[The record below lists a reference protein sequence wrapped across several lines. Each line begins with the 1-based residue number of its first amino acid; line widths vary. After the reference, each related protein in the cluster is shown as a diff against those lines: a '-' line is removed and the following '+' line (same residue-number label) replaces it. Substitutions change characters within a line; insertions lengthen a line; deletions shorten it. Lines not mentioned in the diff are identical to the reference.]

1 MTSVFSWGIF
11 WILYFIFTPLV
22 FKLYFSKSK
31 DLPSILK
38 FLLIAAQIAIL
49 ALVFMPWT
57 KLSGQPYSGFRLAI
71 DFSYQTIYGFIFLTL
86 VTGILLIVGS
96 PTTIWTASILNIANS
111 IFIFYMMI
119 KLSHATGT
127 NVSEPPAIIEAFVL
141 LIGNVIAILLA
152 SSTKLS
158 SETILGKIIY
168 TIFGQGNYINTL
180 KETAKILGG
189 QYIEPEMEKGSKV
202 VQGVYNGHNF
212 KIYDFQK
219 PLAGISAIGV
229 SRVEVKSTQN
239 IPQFLFA
246 FPKASPKYY
255 AYINNAIQGDT
266 TDPLNSLKNI
276 PDYTSPLSQNEGWV
290 VKIAGQNLSIEQK
303 VIELVREQFQNI
315 KNGWIVSN
323 QGVLY
328 FETSF
333 MNRPKYTSQQ
343 LLSIV
348 RLLIAISVVYK

>member
-1 MTSVFSWGIF
+1 MTSAFSWIIF
-11 WILYFIFTPLV
+11 WVLYLILTPLV

-31 DLPSILK
+31 DLPSILR
-38 FLLIAAQIAIL
+38 FMLIATQIAVL

-57 KLSGQPYSGFRLAI
+57 KLSGEPFSGFRLATE
-71 DFSYQTIYGFIFLTL
+71 FSYQTIYGFIFLSL
-86 VTGILLIVGS
+86 VTGVLLVIGN

-119 KLSHATGT
+119 KLSSATGT
-127 NVSEPPAIIEAFVL
+127 NVSEPAAIIEAFVL

-168 TIFGQGNYINTL
+168 TLFGQGNYIDTL
-180 KETAKILGG
+180 KETAKMLGG

-202 VQGVYNGHNF
+202 VQGVYNGHKF

-219 PLAGISAIGV
+219 PIAGISSIGV
-229 SRVEVKSTQN
+229 SRVEMESTQN
-239 IPQFLFA
+239 ISQFLFA

-255 AYINNAIQGDT
+255 AYINNVIQGDAT
-266 TDPLNSLKNI
+266 NPLNTFKNI
-276 PDYTSPLSQNEGWV
+276 PDYQSPFSQNEGWII
-290 VKIAGQNLSIEQK
+290 KIVGQNPANEQK
-303 VIELVREQFQNI
+303 IIELIREQFQNI
-315 KNGWIVSN
+315 KNGWIVSS
-323 QGVLY
+323 QGTIY

-333 MNRPKYTSQQ
+333 MNRPKYTPQQ
-343 LLSIV
+343 LFSIV
-348 RLLIAISVVYK
+348 SLLTTISDLYK

>member
-1 MTSVFSWGIF
+1 MTSAFSWIIF
-11 WILYFIFTPLV
+11 WVLYFIFTPLV

-31 DLPSILK
+31 DLPSILR
-38 FLLIAAQIAIL
+38 FMLIATQIAVL

-57 KLSGQPYSGFRLAI
+57 KLSGQPHSGFNLATE
-71 DFSYQTIYGFIFLTL
+71 FSYQTIYGFIFLTL
-86 VTGILLIVGS
+86 ITVVLLVIGN
-96 PTTIWTASILNIANS
+96 PTAIWTASILNIVNS

-119 KLSHATGT
+119 KLSGATGT
-127 NVSEPPAIIEAFVL
+127 NVSEPAAIIEAFLL

-202 VQGVYNGHNF
+202 VQGVYNSYKF

-219 PLAGISAIGV
+219 PVAGISAIGV
-229 SRVEVKSTQN
+229 SRVEMESTQN
-239 IPQFLFA
+239 TPQVLFA

-255 AYINNAIQGDT
+255 AYLNNVIQGDP
-266 TDPLNSLKNI
+266 TDPLNTLKNN
-276 PDYTSPLSQNEGWV
+276 PNYASPFSQNEGWII
-290 VKIAGQNLSIEQK
+290 KIAGQNPANEQK
-303 VIELVREQFQNI
+303 IIESIREQFQNVKI
-315 KNGWIVSN
+315 GWIVSS
-323 QGVLY
+323 QGKIY

-333 MNRPKYTSQQ
+333 MNRPKYTPQQ
-343 LLSIV
+343 LSSIV
-348 RLLIAISVVYK
+348 GLLASINDLYK